1 MPSQQNLDQ
10 VEELVEKLQSAKSA
24 ALFQYQG
31 LSADEI
37 NTLRANVKE
46 KGGAVG
52 VFKNTLLTIALQ
64 KLGIKLPEKLT
75 GPTALAVST
84 EDEIAPL
91 KAISDFAK
99 DKEATTFKYGI
110 YQLQLLPVDQLKQLL
125 SLPSR
130 TTLISQFVGGL
141 ANPLQRLVYALKYNQ
156 TRLALVLKAIAD
168 KQPAAQ

>member
-75 GPTALAVST
+75 GPTALAVNT

-141 ANPLQRLVYALKYNQ
+141 ANPLQRLVYSLKYNQ

>member
-141 ANPLQRLVYALKYNQ
+141 ANPLQRLVYSLKYNQ